1 MDCRLI
7 IDEPASGA
15 WNMAMDEALLE
26 SSKNVASGACLR
38 FYFWEEPTVSLGYFQ
53 NHQDR
58 CLHESSQD
66 CPLVRR
72 STGGGAIVHD
82 VELTYSFTSPI
93 PGHAAFDL
101 RAWYSAFHQT
111 LIDELSTSGIQATLC
126 DNPPKIPTTDEPF
139 LCFQRRTDGDV
150 LLERAKIAGSAQRRR
165 KRTRLQHGSVLLERS
180 VNSPELPGIKELAG
194 VPVDAIG
201 LAERWANRVARQ
213 LGLSLISGQPAPG
226 ELQLAERLCREKFAD
241 ARWTCRR

>member
-26 SSKNVASGACLR
+26 SSENAASGACLR
-38 FYFWEEPTVSLGYFQ
+38 FYFWEQPTVSLGYFQ
-53 NHQDR
+53 SHQDR

-82 VELTYSFTSPI
+82 IELTYSFTAPI
-93 PGHAAFDL
+93 PGHAPVDL
-101 RAWYSAFHQT
+101 RAWYGAFHQT
-111 LIDELSTSGIQATLC
+111 LIDELSTIRIGASLC
-126 DNPPKIPTTDEPF
+126 DNPPRRPATDEPF
-139 LCFQRRTDGDV
+139 LCFQRRIEGDV
-150 LLERAKIAGSAQRRR
+150 LLGDAKIAGSAQRRR
-165 KRTRLQHGSVLLERS
+165 QRTLLQHGSVLLERS
-180 VNSPELPGIKELAG
+180 AKSPELPGIGELTGLRIDALELA
-194 VPVDAIG
+194 A
-201 LAERWANRVARQ
+201 RWADCVARQ
-213 LGLSLISGQPAPG
+213 LGLSLTSGQPTAR
-226 ELQLAERLCREKFAD
+226 EQQLAARLCREKFAD